1 MEALRQDDPRRFG
14 PYTVVA
20 RFRETASAV
29 QYLAHDAALDDTVVI
44 TAARPGLAAL
54 PAFRRRFEAETRT
67 ADRLAGGWVQPQ
79 IVTRTAEHADGDTDG
94 NADGQLWTAVAY
106 VPALTLAE
114 AIDFVGPLPE
124 RAVRI
129 LGAGI
134 AETLSRAHA
143 TGSVLEGLAPRTVLL
158 AEDGPRLTAF
168 GPLGAAADAEARAGG
183 QLSVRL
189 GYLTP
194 EQVEGKEAGP
204 ASDLFVLGLLL
215 AYAATGTTPLADG
228 PAAEAAERIARTE
241 PELDAV
247 PEELRDLIARCLA
260 KDPADRPTAGTV
272 AAELALEGAAGLA
285 KGGWLPEPLSRAIS
299 EQAGCVRKLATDPD
313 DGPTDTPAGAATGT
327 PVDSPTHS
335 LLGALGH
342 DPVDASPDGPADAR
356 PDTPATRDDDVRTT
370 RIGSVGSP
378 RAPEPDRPTTQ
389 LSIPRE
395 RSGPPAELPTGL
407 PPVAPLVPRPLPA
420 PTAPSAPAPAST
432 APTTPPT
439 APPPP
444 PPSAGPAEAP
454 APAPAAPSLD
464 RRTLLIGGAAG
475 AAGIVVGGG
484 AVLAFGSG
492 TAEDHDDA
500 KAAPAPTRP
509 TVAGLPPQPRW
520 VYTHPDAEPVPL
532 TAALWRDRLLVLTG
546 DTQAV
551 GIDLRS
557 GHRVWECADGAKGQA
572 ALPAGDDL
580 CFVAGP
586 SEFLWLSPKDG
597 QVAHRVAYEDGFKD
611 APYLAVSDIVGQ
623 SGPVIWFVGSHKV
636 TVKAK
641 KPKKGKKPGRDT
653 QVVVSFLFAYDVVQ
667 RKEVW
672 RTSVPTGR
680 ESAAPSHRL
689 IAVRPDDIVVRQ
701 KSATLTPADVKA
713 AKGKAVFRGFDR
725 ESGKLLWTKSFG
737 KVGPDGAAAG
747 DDQGLLYAAV
757 GDALESFEMPGGKPK
772 WTLNGTAGSVF
783 GTPVPAGAL
792 LHTTNRNQ
800 EVGAV
805 DRATGKLHWRRST
818 EAAPADAAPAVTV
831 SLSGR
836 TLLAAGGT
844 QVTALA
850 SVDGRRLWKF
860 QDIGVQDPKGAT
872 VTAPYRVLA
881 FGKTAVVQ
889 RGRIFYAFP
898 VV

>member
-29 QYLAHDAALDDTVVI
+29 QYLAHDPALDDTVVI
-44 TAARPGLAAL
+44 TAARPELAAL

-79 IVTRTAEHADGDTDG
+79 IVTRTTEHPDE
-94 NADGQLWTAVAY
+94 NADGPADEHLWTAATY
-106 VPALTLAE
+106 VPALTLAD
-114 AIDFVGPLPE
+114 AIDFAGPLPE

-134 AETLSRAHA
+134 AETLSRVHA
-143 TGSVLEGLAPRTVLL
+143 TGAVLEGLAPRTVLL

-168 GPLGAAADAEARAGG
+168 GPLGAAADAEARPGG

-247 PEELRDLIARCLA
+247 PEGLRGLIARCLA
-260 KDPADRPTAGTV
+260 KDPADRPTAGAV

-285 KGGWLPEPLSRAIS
+285 KGGWLPVPLSRLIM
-299 EQAGCVRKLATDPD
+299 EQAGHVRKLAADRG
-313 DGPTDTPAGAATGT
+313 DGAADSATGT

-335 LLGALGH
+335 LLGPLDH
-342 DPVDASPDGPADAR
+342 DSADAAPDGPPDAR
-356 PDTPATRDDDVRTT
+356 TDTPATRDDDVRTT

-420 PTAPSAPAPAST
+420 PSTPAAPAST
-432 APTTPPT
+432 APATTPT
-439 APPPP
+439 APPASPP
-444 PPSAGPAEAP
+444 PAGPPDAP
-454 APAPAAPSLD
+454 ASAAPSLN
-464 RRTLLIGGAAG
+464 RRTLLVGGVAG
-475 AAGIVVGGG
+475 AAGLVVGGG
-484 AVLAFGSG
+484 AVLAFTSGGS
-492 TAEDHDDA
+492 EDQDDA
-500 KAAPAPTRP
+500 KPAPAPTRP

-520 VYTHPDAEPVPL
+520 VYTHPDAEPAPL
-532 TAALWRDRLLVLTG
+532 TAALWLDRLLVLTD
-546 DTQAV
+546 DTQAT

-572 ALPAGDDL
+572 ALPAGEDL

-586 SEFLWLSPKDG
+586 SEFLWLSARNG
-597 QVAHRVAYEDGFKD
+597 QVTHRVAYEDGFED
-611 APYLAVSDIVGQ
+611 TPYLTVSDIVGR
-623 SGPVIWFVGSHKV
+623 SGPVIWFTGSHKV

-641 KPKKGKKPGRDT
+641 KPKKGKKPGKDT
-653 QVVVSFLFAYDVVQ
+653 QAVVSFLFAYDVVQ

-680 ESAAPSHRL
+680 ESAAPAYRL
-689 IAVRPDDIVVRQ
+689 IALRPDDIVVRQ
-701 KSATLTPADVKA
+701 TSATLAPGDVEA
-713 AKGKAVFRGFDR
+713 AKGKAVFRCFDR
-725 ESGKLLWTKSFG
+725 ESGKPLWTKSFG
-737 KVGPDGAAAG
+737 RVAPDGAAVG
-747 DDQGLLYAAV
+747 DDRGLLYAAV
-757 GDALESFEMPGGKPK
+757 GDDLQSFEMPGGKPE

-783 GTPVPAGAL
+783 GTPVPAGTL

-800 EVGAV
+800 EVGVV
-805 DRATGKLHWRRST
+805 DRVTGKLRWRRST
-818 EAAPADAAPAVTV
+818 EAAPGGAAPAVTV
-831 SLSGR
+831 SLSGK
-836 TLLAAGGT
+836 TLLAAGGA
-844 QVTALA
+844 QVTAFA
-850 SVDGRRLWKF
+850 AADGRRLWKF

-872 VTAPYRVLA
+872 VTAPYRVMA

-889 RGRIFYAFP
+889 RERIFYAFP
-898 VV
+898 VA

>member
-44 TAARPGLAAL
+44 TAARPELAAL

-67 ADRLAGGWVQPQ
+67 ADRLAGGWVQQQ
-79 IVTRTAEHADGDTDG
+79 IVTRTAEHAAEDADGP
-94 NADGQLWTAVAY
+94 ADGQLWTAVAY

-114 AIDFVGPLPE
+114 AIDSAGPLPE

-134 AETLSRAHA
+134 AETLSRVHA
-143 TGSVLEGLAPRTVLL
+143 TGAVLEGLAPRTVLL

-168 GPLGAAADAEARAGG
+168 GPLGAAADAEARSGG

-194 EQVEGKEAGP
+194 EQIEGKEAGP

-228 PAAEAAERIARTE
+228 PAAQAAERIARTE

-247 PEELRDLIARCLA
+247 PEELRGLIARCLA

-285 KGGWLPEPLSRAIS
+285 KGGWLPEPLTRTIM
-299 EQAGCVRKLATDPD
+299 EQAGQVRKLAADPD
-313 DGPTDTPAGAATGT
+313 DGPADAATGT

-335 LLGALGH
+335 LLGPLGH
-342 DPVDASPDGPADAR
+342 DSADAAPDGPADAR

-420 PTAPSAPAPAST
+420 PTTPTAPAST
-432 APTTPPT
+432 APTTTPT
-439 APPPP
+439 APLPSPPP
-444 PPSAGPAEAP
+444 AGPVSAP
-454 APAPAAPSLD
+454 APAVPSLD
-464 RRTLLIGGAAG
+464 RRTLLVGGVAG
-475 AAGIVVGGG
+475 AAGLVVGGG
-484 AVLAFGSG
+484 AVLALGSG
-492 TAEDHDDA
+492 SSEDQDDA
-500 KAAPAPTRP
+500 KPAPAPTRL

-520 VYTHPDAEPVPL
+520 VYTHPDAEPAPL
-532 TAALWRDRLLVLTG
+532 TAALWLDRLLVLTG

-557 GHRVWECADGAKGQA
+557 GRRVWECADGAKGQA
-572 ALPAGDDL
+572 ALPAGEDL

-586 SEFLWLSPKDG
+586 SEFLWLSAKNG
-597 QVAHRVAYEDGFKD
+597 QVTHRVAYEDGFKD
-611 APYLAVSDIVGQ
+611 APYLTVSDIVGQ
-623 SGPVIWFVGSHKV
+623 SGPVIWFTGSHKV

-641 KPKKGKKPGRDT
+641 KPKKGKKPGKDT
-653 QVVVSFLFAYDVVQ
+653 QAVVSFLFAYDVVQ

-680 ESAAPSHRL
+680 ESAAPAYRL
-689 IAVRPDDIVVRQ
+689 ITVRPDDIVVRQ
-701 KSATLTPADVKA
+701 KSATLTPGDVKA

-725 ESGKLLWTKSFG
+725 ASGKLLWTRSFG
-737 KVGPDGAAAG
+737 KVGPDGAAVG
-747 DDQGLLYAAV
+747 DDKGLLYAAV
-757 GDALESFEMPGGKPK
+757 GDDLQTFEMPG
-772 WTLNGTAGSVF
+772 AS
-783 GTPVPAGAL
+783 
-792 LHTTNRNQ
+792 
-800 EVGAV
+800 
-805 DRATGKLHWRRST
+805 RSG
-818 EAAPADAAPAVTV
+818 P
-831 SLSGR
+831 
-836 TLLAAGGT
+836 
-844 QVTALA
+844 
-850 SVDGRRLWKF
+850 
-860 QDIGVQDPKGAT
+860 
-872 VTAPYRVLA
+872 
-881 FGKTAVVQ
+881 
-889 RGRIFYAFP
+889 
-898 VV
+898 

>member
-44 TAARPGLAAL
+44 TAARPELAAL

-79 IVTRTAEHADGDTDG
+79 IVTRTAEHADEDADG
-94 NADGQLWTAVAY
+94 PADGQLWTAVAY

-114 AIDFVGPLPE
+114 AIDFAGPLPE

-134 AETLSRAHA
+134 AETLSRVHA
-143 TGSVLEGLAPRTVLL
+143 TGAVLEGLAPRTVLL

-168 GPLGAAADAEARAGG
+168 GPLGAAADAEARSGG

-194 EQVEGKEAGP
+194 EQIEGKEAGP

-241 PELDAV
+241 PELDTV
-247 PEELRDLIARCLA
+247 PEELRGLIARCLA

-285 KGGWLPEPLSRAIS
+285 KGGWLPEPLPRAIM
-299 EQAGCVRKLATDPD
+299 EQAGQVRKLAADPNG
-313 DGPTDTPAGAATGT
+313 GPADAATGT
-327 PVDSPTHS
+327 PVDSPTHGR
-335 LLGALGH
+335 LGPLGH
-342 DPVDASPDGPADAR
+342 DSADAAPDEPADAR

-420 PTAPSAPAPAST
+420 PTTPAAPAST
-432 APTTPPT
+432 APTTTPT
-439 APPPP
+439 APLPSPPP
-444 PPSAGPAEAP
+444 AGPVSAP
-454 APAPAAPSLD
+454 APAVPSLD
-464 RRTLLIGGAAG
+464 RRTLLVGGVAG
-475 AAGIVVGGG
+475 AAGLVVGGG

-492 TAEDHDDA
+492 SSEDQDDA
-500 KAAPAPTRP
+500 KPAPAPTRL

-520 VYTHPDAEPVPL
+520 VYTHPDAEPAPL
-532 TAALWRDRLLVLTG
+532 TAALWLDRLLVLTD

-557 GHRVWECADGAKGQA
+557 GRRVWECADGAKGQA
-572 ALPAGDDL
+572 ALAAGEDL

-586 SEFLWLSPKDG
+586 SEFLWLSAKNG
-597 QVAHRVAYEDGFKD
+597 QVTHQVAYEDGFKD
-611 APYLAVSDIVGQ
+611 APYLTVSDIVGQ
-623 SGPVIWFVGSHKV
+623 SGPVIWFTGSHKV

-641 KPKKGKKPGRDT
+641 KPKKGKKPGKDT
-653 QVVVSFLFAYDVVQ
+653 QAVVSFLFAYDVVQ

-680 ESAAPSHRL
+680 ESAAPAYRL
-689 IAVRPDDIVVRQ
+689 ITVRPDGIVVRQ
-701 KSATLTPADVKA
+701 KSATLTPGDVKA

-725 ESGKLLWTKSFG
+725 ESGKLLWTRSFG
-737 KVGPDGAAAG
+737 KVGPDGAAVG
-747 DDQGLLYAAV
+747 DDKGLLYAAV
-757 GDALESFEMPGGKPK
+757 GDDLQTFEMPGGKPE
-772 WTLNGTAGSVF
+772 WTLNGPAGSVF
-783 GTPVPAGAL
+783 GTPVPAGTL

-800 EVGAV
+800 EVGAI

-818 EAAPADAAPAVTV
+818 EATPGGAAPAVTV
-831 SLSGR
+831 SLSGK
-836 TLLAAGGT
+836 TLLAAGGA
-844 QVTALA
+844 QVTAFA
-850 SVDGRRLWKF
+850 AADGRRLWKF

-889 RGRIFYAFP
+889 RERIFYAFP
-898 VV
+898 VA

>member
-44 TAARPGLAAL
+44 TAARPELAAL

-79 IVTRTAEHADGDTDG
+79 IVTRTAEHADKDADG
-94 NADGQLWTAVAY
+94 PADGQLWTAVAY

-114 AIDFVGPLPE
+114 AIDFAGPLPE

-134 AETLSRAHA
+134 AETLSRVHA
-143 TGSVLEGLAPRTVLL
+143 TRAVLEGLAPRTVLL

-168 GPLGAAADAEARAGG
+168 GPLGAAADAEARSGG

-194 EQVEGKEAGP
+194 EQVGGKEAGP

-247 PEELRDLIARCLA
+247 PEELRGLIARCLA

-285 KGGWLPEPLSRAIS
+285 KGGWLPEPLSQAIT
-299 EQAGCVRKLATDPD
+299 EQAGQVRKLAADPD
-313 DGPTDTPAGAATGT
+313 DGPADAATVT

-335 LLGALGH
+335 LLGPLGH
-342 DPVDASPDGPADAR
+342 DSADAAPDGPADAR

-420 PTAPSAPAPAST
+420 PTTSAAPAPT
-432 APTTPPT
+432 APTTTPT
-439 APPPP
+439 APLHSPPP
-444 PPSAGPAEAP
+444 AGPADAP
-454 APAPAAPSLD
+454 ASAVPSLD
-464 RRTLLIGGAAG
+464 RRTLLVGGIAG
-475 AAGIVVGGG
+475 AAGLVVGGG
-484 AVLAFGSG
+484 SVLAFGSG
-492 TAEDHDDA
+492 SSEDQDDA
-500 KAAPAPTRP
+500 KPAPAPTRP

-520 VYTHPDAEPVPL
+520 VYTHPDAEPAPL
-532 TAALWRDRLLVLTG
+532 TAALWLDRLLVLTG

-557 GHRVWECADGAKGQA
+557 GRRVWECADGAKGQA
-572 ALPAGDDL
+572 ALPAGEDL

-586 SEFLWLSPKDG
+586 SEFLWLSAKNG
-597 QVAHRVAYEDGFKD
+597 QVTHRVAYEDGFKD
-611 APYLAVSDIVGQ
+611 APYLTVSDIVGQ
-623 SGPVIWFVGSHKV
+623 FGPVIWFTGSHKV

-641 KPKKGKKPGRDT
+641 KPKKGKKPGKDT
-653 QVVVSFLFAYDVVQ
+653 QAVVSFLFAYDVVQ

-680 ESAAPSHRL
+680 ESAAPAYRL

-701 KSATLTPADVKA
+701 KSATLTPGDVKG

-725 ESGKLLWTKSFG
+725 ESGKLLWTRSFG
-737 KVGPDGAAAG
+737 KVGPDGAAVG
-747 DDQGLLYAAV
+747 DDKGLLYAAV
-757 GDALESFEMPGGKPK
+757 GDDLRTFEMPGGKPE
-772 WTLNGTAGSVF
+772 WTLNGTTGSVF
-783 GTPVPAGAL
+783 GTPVPAGTL

-805 DRATGKLHWRRST
+805 DRTTGKLHWRRST
-818 EAAPADAAPAVTV
+818 EATPGGAAPAVTV
-831 SLSGR
+831 SPSGK
-836 TLLAAGGT
+836 TLLAAGGA
-844 QVTALA
+844 QVTAFA
-850 SVDGRRLWKF
+850 AADGRRLWKF

-889 RGRIFYAFP
+889 RDRIFYAFP
-898 VV
+898 VA

>member
-44 TAARPGLAAL
+44 TAARPELAAL

-67 ADRLAGGWVQPQ
+67 ADRLAGGWVQQQ
-79 IVTRTAEHADGDTDG
+79 IVTRTAEHAAEDADGP
-94 NADGQLWTAVAY
+94 ADGQLWTAVAY

-114 AIDFVGPLPE
+114 AIDSAGPLPE

-134 AETLSRAHA
+134 AETLSRVHA
-143 TGSVLEGLAPRTVLL
+143 TGAVLEGLAPRTVLL

-168 GPLGAAADAEARAGG
+168 GPLGAAADAEARSGG

-194 EQVEGKEAGP
+194 EQIEGKEAGP

-228 PAAEAAERIARTE
+228 PAAQAAERIARTE

-247 PEELRDLIARCLA
+247 PEELRGLIARCLA

-285 KGGWLPEPLSRAIS
+285 KGGWLPEPLTRTIM
-299 EQAGCVRKLATDPD
+299 EQAGQVRKLAADPD
-313 DGPTDTPAGAATGT
+313 DGPADAATGT

-335 LLGALGH
+335 LLGPLGH
-342 DPVDASPDGPADAR
+342 DSADAAPDGPADAR

-420 PTAPSAPAPAST
+420 PTTPTAPAST
-432 APTTPPT
+432 APTTTPT
-439 APPPP
+439 APLPSPPP
-444 PPSAGPAEAP
+444 AGPVSAP
-454 APAPAAPSLD
+454 APAVPSLD
-464 RRTLLIGGAAG
+464 RRTLLVGGVAG
-475 AAGIVVGGG
+475 AAGLVVGGG
-484 AVLAFGSG
+484 AVLALGSG
-492 TAEDHDDA
+492 SSEDQDDA
-500 KAAPAPTRP
+500 KPAPAPTRL

-520 VYTHPDAEPVPL
+520 VYTHPDAEPAPL
-532 TAALWRDRLLVLTG
+532 TAALWLDRLLVLTG

-557 GHRVWECADGAKGQA
+557 GRRVWECADGAKGQA
-572 ALPAGDDL
+572 ALPAGEDL

-586 SEFLWLSPKDG
+586 SEFLWLSAKNG
-597 QVAHRVAYEDGFKD
+597 QVTHRVAYEDGFKD
-611 APYLAVSDIVGQ
+611 APYLTVSDIVGQ
-623 SGPVIWFVGSHKV
+623 SGPVIWFTGSHKV

-641 KPKKGKKPGRDT
+641 KPKKGKKPGKDT
-653 QVVVSFLFAYDVVQ
+653 QAVVSFLFAYDVVQ

-680 ESAAPSHRL
+680 ESAAPAYRL
-689 IAVRPDDIVVRQ
+689 ITVRPDDIVVRQ
-701 KSATLTPADVKA
+701 KSATLTPGDVKA

-725 ESGKLLWTKSFG
+725 ASGKLLWTRSFG
-737 KVGPDGAAAG
+737 KVGPDGAAVG
-747 DDQGLLYAAV
+747 DDKGLLYAAV
-757 GDALESFEMPGGKPK
+757 GDDLQTFEMPGGKPE
-772 WTLNGTAGSVF
+772 WTLNGPAGSVF
-783 GTPVPAGAL
+783 GTPVPAGTL

-818 EAAPADAAPAVTV
+818 EATPGGAAPAVTV
-831 SLSGR
+831 SLSGK
-836 TLLAAGGT
+836 TLLAAGGA
-844 QVTALA
+844 QVTAFA
-850 SVDGRRLWKF
+850 AADGRRLWKF

-881 FGKTAVVQ
+881 SGKTAVVQ
-889 RGRIFYAFP
+889 RERIFYAFP
-898 VV
+898 VA